1 MAGYKRIQERNKR
14 QGMRRRRVGGC
25 RSGSLLDRRMF
36 LDLLTFLLSFAII
49 FPAASSFIC
58 NQIKSLLFFPPA
70 VLVLAAFIRIL
81 CFILGLILRV
91 SVHQPGI
98 VISIIP
104 GDVELHPRNVKAS
117 SQ

>member
-49 FPAASSFIC
+49 FPAASSSIC
-58 NQIKSLLFFPPA
+58 KSNQKPSFFPPA

-81 CFILGLILRV
+81 CFILGLVLRV
-91 SVHQPGI
+91 SVQLRI

-104 GDVELHPRNVKAS
+104 GDIEPHPRNVKAS